1 MPWVG
6 GSMSDLMK
14 TPDSQRNRMPP
25 GLMKANA
32 TWSLETQ
39 EELIGTMTV
48 TRGVASP
55 SYFV

>member
-6 GSMSDLMK
+6 DSMSDLTK

-25 GLMKANA
+25 GLKANA

-48 TRGVASP
+48 TRGVASL